1 MSKEKLIPQ
10 EIGFDNLD
18 TESLSELSYGQ
29 KVERLKES
37 RLEEISIDTFLTLFG
52 DVDEVKQVEIADMLG
67 EAGVYLVEN
76 AKEGAPSTQDKLN
89 AEEGT
94 RTESFPKSDGAE
106 THFLDVNDPVG
117 LYLKEVG
124 ETPLL
129 KGIEE
134 EVVLAKRIER
144 GREARKELAK
154 GLVSNK
160 RNNELQVYI
169 EDGWAAREHLITANS
184 RLTISI
190 AKKYMGRGVPFLD
203 LIQEGNI
210 GLIRATLKFDYRRG
224 YKFSTYAH
232 WWIRQA
238 VTRAVADQGR
248 TIRLPVHL
256 GDQINKMLRVSHQ
269 LTQQFGRIPNTEELA
284 ENLNVSQKKVEN
296 MIQIARRPLSLE
308 TPVGDDDEPATIGQF
323 VEDKSSE
330 NPVERSEKDSM
341 RDNLNEVLDLLSP
354 REKRILQLRYGF
366 IDGRNHTLEEVGIKM
381 GVTRER
387 IRQIEGKALRRLRH
401 PNTLSKLQDYK
412 EE

>member
-1 MSKEKLIPQ
+1 M
-10 EIGFDNLD
+10 
-18 TESLSELSYGQ
+18 
-29 KVERLKES
+29 
-37 RLEEISIDTFLTLFG
+37 
-52 DVDEVKQVEIADMLG
+52 
-67 EAGVYLVEN
+67 
-76 AKEGAPSTQDKLN
+76 
-89 AEEGT
+89 
-94 RTESFPKSDGAE
+94 
-106 THFLDVNDPVG
+106 
-117 LYLKEVG
+117 
-124 ETPLL
+124 
-129 KGIEE
+129 
-134 EVVLAKRIER
+134 
-144 GREARKELAK
+144 
-154 GLVSNK
+154 
-160 RNNELQVYI
+160 
-169 EDGWAAREHLITANS
+169 
-184 RLTISI
+184 
-190 AKKYMGRGVPFLD
+190 
-203 LIQEGNI
+203 
-210 GLIRATLKFDYRRG
+210 
-224 YKFSTYAH
+224 
-232 WWIRQA
+232 
-238 VTRAVADQGR
+238 ADQGR